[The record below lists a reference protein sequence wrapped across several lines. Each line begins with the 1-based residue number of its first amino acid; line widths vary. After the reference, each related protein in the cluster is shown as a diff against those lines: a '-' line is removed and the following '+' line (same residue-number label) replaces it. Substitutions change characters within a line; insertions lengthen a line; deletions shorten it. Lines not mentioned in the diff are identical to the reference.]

1 MERLVLALL
10 DINVL
15 WPLILFIGVFAA
27 LISISSSTELDFELV
42 LFHFPCARP
51 LPIILYAMLE
61 TFTLYCWYFT
71 IDCFGDIPVRNI
83 FCNGYIQAYESIFK
97 VNFLM
102 KKNNPLNLLKITTC
116 EHFPPSPIY
125 FYITQFVKFSTPCKI
140 LYGCIINYSNGDTRQ
155 F

>member
-1 MERLVLALL
+1 MLALL

-61 TFTLYCWYFT
+61 TFTLYC
-71 IDCFGDIPVRNI
+71 
-83 FCNGYIQAYESIFK
+83 
-97 VNFLM
+97 
-102 KKNNPLNLLKITTC
+102 
-116 EHFPPSPIY
+116 
-125 FYITQFVKFSTPCKI
+125 
-140 LYGCIINYSNGDTRQ
+140 
-155 F
+155 